1 MSYETCSDVNPEF
14 WDLLSGADPAEIT
27 SRTGA
32 GFQHGVFRLPCLNR
46 ELLIDP
52 GARRVQVAQKPDAE
66 PGFRVCLLALL
77 YLLKLDPQGL
87 GPLTSPLEL
96 PGGAT
101 FFRGHHGVPAA
112 PLEARFGQD
121 APGFLAAG
129 ARLGGQ
135 SQPSGDAAL
144 ALTVFPGLTVM
155 VILWQGDEEFPA
167 QVSFAVPAD
176 LNQFWGLDAVWGL
189 LNLVAQEL
197 AQP

>member
-1 MSYETCSDVNPEF
+1 MSYETCSDVNPDF
-14 WDLLSGADPAEIT
+14 WEELAAADPAEIT
-27 SRTGA
+27 GRTGA
-32 GFQHGVFRLPCLNR
+32 GFQHGVFRLPFLNR
-46 ELLIDP
+46 ELLLDP
-52 GARRVQVAQKPDAE
+52 QTRRVQVAQKPDAE

-77 YLLKLDPQGL
+77 YLLKMDPPAL
-87 GPLTSPLEL
+87 APLTSPLEL

-101 FFRGHHGVPAA
+101 FFRGHHGVPSA
-112 PLEARFGQD
+112 PLEVRFGQD
-121 APGFLAAG
+121 VPGFLAAG

-144 ALTVFPGLTVM
+144 ALTVFPGLTAM

-167 QVSFAVPAD
+167 QVSFAVPAN